1 VVLLVSTSRT
11 FTSPLDVV
19 KILFQ
24 VQSEPIKEG
33 AQSKSGRTVYTGF
46 LSAFPQIYREEGIR
60 GFWKGN
66 LVACVR
72 LFPYSAIKFYAFDL
86 MKRYVSDDKGN
97 MGTGEALAIGALS
110 GVMAVITTYPLD
122 LVKTRLT
129 VQKEGSGP
137 KTYNGIIDCM
147 AKTAREEGFTGLYKG
162 MLPSIVGAI
171 PFEGG
176 TFMAYEFL
184 RIFSGGKDSK
194 QLSPWI
200 NFGNGCLAAGFAQT
214 FSYPFDLIRKRL
226 QAQSKAHGMLGER
239 YTGMTDAF
247 AKTYKEEG
255 FFGLYKGTVANIAK
269 VVPYAGLSFMT
280 WEACKEGFTWYNKT
294 YGFLSHG
301 PQATHA
307 APKPKPAGGDNKPA
321 VVAPPAK
328 PATGDSKPAAAVAG
342 GSDKPAKPADK
353 H

>member
-1 VVLLVSTSRT
+1 
-11 FTSPLDVV
+11 
-19 KILFQ
+19 
-24 VQSEPIKEG
+24 
-33 AQSKSGRTVYTGF
+33 
-46 LSAFPQIYREEGIR
+46 
-60 GFWKGN
+60 
-66 LVACVR
+66 
-72 LFPYSAIKFYAFDL
+72 
-86 MKRYVSDDKGN
+86 
-97 MGTGEALAIGALS
+97 
-110 GVMAVITTYPLD
+110 MAVITTYPLD
-122 LVKTRLT
+122 LFKTRLT